1 MDFQKYTDRA
11 RGFVESAQQLALREG
26 HQQFTPEHLLKV
38 LLDDPEG
45 LCAGLI
51 ERSGGSAR
59 EVLAAV
65 EGQLGKMPKVSG
77 GGAGSIYLSAALAR
91 VFDQAQKIAEKAG
104 DSFVTVERLLLAIA
118 LEKDSEA
125 GKILARVGVTP
136 QNLNAAIEA
145 LRKGRTADSA
155 SAENAYDAL
164 KRYTRDLTQAAKDG
178 KIDPVI
184 GRDEEIRRTIQVLSR
199 RTKNNPVLI
208 GEPGVGK
215 TAIVEGLAQRIV
227 NGDVPESLNDKKLL
241 ALDMG
246 ALIAGAKYRGEFEE
260 RLKAVL
266 QEVTSSAGAY
276 ILFIDEMHTLVGA
289 GKAEGAMDASNLLK
303 PALARGELHCVGAT
317 TLDEYK
323 KYVEKD
329 AALARRFQPVYVNEP
344 SVEDTISILRGL
356 KDRYEQ
362 HHGVRITDSALVA
375 AATLSHRYIT
385 DRFLPDK
392 AIDLIDEAAA
402 RLKMQVDSKPEELDS
417 IDREIVRLKIEQ
429 EALKKESDPG
439 SKERL
444 RNLEKELTALEKQSA
459 DLTAR
464 WKSEKEKLSD
474 AQKLKTELD
483 QLRNELANAQRKG
496 EYQRAG
502 ELAYG
507 RIPEIE
513 KKLKAIEAGDGRGA
527 MVEEAVTADHV
538 AQVVSRWT
546 GVPVERMLE
555 GEKEKLLR
563 MEAQL
568 SKRVVGQAEAVKA
581 VSTAVR
587 RARAGLQDPRRPIGS
602 FMFLGPTGV
611 GKTEL
616 TKALAEYLFDD
627 ENALLRID
635 MSEYM
640 EKHSVARL
648 IGAPPGYVG
657 YEEGG
662 TLTEAVRRR
671 PYQVVL
677 FDEIEKAH
685 PDVFNVLL
693 QVLDDGRLTDGQ
705 GHTVD
710 FRNTLIVMT
719 SNLGSEF
726 LAAQPEGQDTDA
738 VRDQVMAVVRAHFR
752 PEFLNRVD
760 EIILFHRLQKRDMT
774 KIVDIQMSRLAKL
787 LEDRKITIALEP
799 SARDWLADK
808 GWDPAYGARPLK
820 RVIQK
825 SVQDPL
831 AELMLSGRVKD
842 GDRVVISAGKKGLT
856 FNGELAEAA

>member
-1 MDFQKYTDRA
+1 
-11 RGFVESAQQLALREG
+11 
-26 HQQFTPEHLLKV
+26 
-38 LLDDPEG
+38 
-45 LCAGLI
+45 
-51 ERSGGSAR
+51 
-59 EVLAAV
+59 
-65 EGQLGKMPKVSG
+65 
-77 GGAGSIYLSAALAR
+77 
-91 VFDQAQKIAEKAG
+91 
-104 DSFVTVERLLLAIA
+104 
-118 LEKDSEA
+118 
-125 GKILARVGVTP
+125 
-136 QNLNAAIEA
+136 
-145 LRKGRTADSA
+145 
-155 SAENAYDAL
+155 
-164 KRYTRDLTQAAKDG
+164 
-178 KIDPVI
+178 
-184 GRDEEIRRTIQVLSR
+184 
-199 RTKNNPVLI
+199 
-208 GEPGVGK
+208 
-215 TAIVEGLAQRIV
+215 
-227 NGDVPESLNDKKLL
+227 
-241 ALDMG
+241 
-246 ALIAGAKYRGEFEE
+246 
-260 RLKAVL
+260 
-266 QEVTSSAGAY
+266 
-276 ILFIDEMHTLVGA
+276 MHTLVGA
-289 GKAEGAMDASNLLK
+289 GKADGAMDASNLLK
-303 PALARGELHCVGAT
+303 PALARGELHCIGAT

-323 KYVEKD
+323 KHVEKD
-329 AALARRFQPVYVNEP
+329 AALARRFQPVYVSEP

-356 KDRYEQ
+356 KDKYEQ
-362 HHGVRITDSALVA
+362 HHGVRISDSAIVA

-429 EALKKESDPG
+429 EALKKESDRG
-439 SKERL
+439 SKDRL
-444 RNLEKELTALEKQSA
+444 KRLEGELKELEKRSA
-459 DLTAR
+459 DLTSR
-464 WKSEKEKLSD
+464 WKAEKEKLSD

-483 QLRNELANAQRKG
+483 QLRAELANAQRRG
-496 EYQRAG
+496 EFQRAG

-507 RIPEIE
+507 QIPELE
-513 KKLKAIEAGDGRGA
+513 KKLNAIEAAEAKSA
-527 MVEEAVTADHV
+527 MVEETVTADHV

-546 GVPVERMLE
+546 GVPVDRMLE

-563 MEAQL
+563 MEDELAR
-568 SKRVVGQAEAVKA
+568 RVIGQQEAVHA

-587 RARAGLQDPRRPIGS
+587 RARAGLQDPHRPIGS

-627 ENALLRID
+627 ENALIRID

-640 EKHSVARL
+640 EKHAVARL

-662 TLTEAVRRR
+662 ALTEAVRRR
-671 PYQVVL
+671 PYQVIL

-719 SNLGSEF
+719 SNLGADF
-726 LAAQPEGQDTDA
+726 LVNQPEGQDTDA
-738 VRDQVMAVVRAHFR
+738 VKDQVMAVVRSAFR

-760 EIILFHRLQKRDMT
+760 EIILFHRLKKTEMGR
-774 KIVDIQMSRLAKL
+774 IVDIQIARVQKL
-787 LEDRKITIALEP
+787 LDDRKITIKLDA

-831 AELMLSGRVKD
+831 AEMILAGTIKD
-842 GDRVVISAGKKGLT
+842 GEKVTISGDKLGLT
-856 FNGELAEAA
+856 FNGKLAQAA